1 MLKFSL
7 GQLVVT
13 RGIANKMQDS
23 KEFSDFIARSLVRY
37 QLSDWGDTNE
47 SDKLSNDHA
56 VDDQDRIIAA
66 YNYSNTTTIWI
77 ITEWDR
83 SCTTVLFPS
92 EY

>member
-13 RGIANKMQDS
+13 RGIVDKMQDS
-23 KEFSDFIARSLVRY
+23 KEFSDFIARSLARY

-56 VDDQDRIIAA
+56 VDGQDRIIAA
-66 YNYSNTTTIWI
+66 YNYSNITTIWI